1 MSRTSLRGSSRSVH
15 PHGRGDNW
23 FRAILAFRYG
33 GSPPRAW
40 GQCTSTCTTR
50 NKKTVHPHGRGDN
63 FASTGR
69 PVYTV
74 RFTPTGVGTIMTTA
88 LRLRSPTVHPHGR
101 GDNYRSNFPRA
112 RFCGSPPRAWGQS
125 HTRDESLSVVRFT
138 PTGVGTMLLR
148 PLPLARCPVHPHGRG
163 DNSAADQ
170 FVNVFYGSPPRAWG
184 QWLRAR
190 APRSE
195 WRFTPTGVGTIPD
208 WPLQ

>member
-138 PTGVGTMLLR
+138 PTGVGTMQGTR
-148 PLPLARCPVHPHGRG
+148 DHTSSPAVHPHGRG
-163 DNSAADQ
+163 DNVRIGSDRAAFD
-170 FVNVFYGSPPRAWG
+170 GSPPRAWG
-184 QWLRAR
+184 QFMRVYVSSPCL
-190 APRSE
+190 
-195 WRFTPTGVGTIPD
+195 RFTPTGVGTITAG
-208 WPLQ
+208 